1 MSAVRNGHRRSQK
14 LILFASYEIEMCN
27 NYNFMAD
34 PTLREYTTSN
44 RARTR
49 DQAQRDVVY
58 HTVCVIG
65 HCSKFMK
72 KWHLIIYQSIQ
83 PFQAVPLFSVDFAM
97 EKALPVT
104 DYVAFDSSVEV
115 TGDISNMTAEQ
126 YLSWVRYQADELPD
140 VFTADVD
147 SSLYTGLQTKY
158 MPDIEEVHSCPE
170 HLLPSVEWERDVIS
184 AFSELRA
191 LLSRLS
197 LSTAS
202 RERKL
207 VVPQLKDEQ
216 AWLKFCL
223 GSEYP
228 TEEVLRFNDP
238 PKLANPR
245 GGMDVIENN
254 VDFEQRKLELS
265 RSLQKVLRTGGSM
278 TTSTYGS
285 YEPHGEQTES
295 DEDDNADDFP
305 CVPSQSETVSNSYA
319 VWTGIEDSLPTTS
332 LLLQFDQVMTQRLLS
347 YQVSWLADRYVGKQL
362 P

>member
-1 MSAVRNGHRRSQK
+1 
-14 LILFASYEIEMCN
+14 
-27 NYNFMAD
+27 
-34 PTLREYTTSN
+34 
-44 RARTR
+44 
-49 DQAQRDVVY
+49 
-58 HTVCVIG
+58 
-65 HCSKFMK
+65 
-72 KWHLIIYQSIQ
+72 
-83 PFQAVPLFSVDFAM
+83 M

-104 DYVAFDSSVEV
+104 DYVAFDSSVEA

-126 YLSWVRYQADELPD
+126 YLSWVRYQANELPD
-140 VFTADVD
+140 VFTAEVD
-147 SSLYTGLQTKY
+147 SSLYTGRQTKY
-158 MPDIEEVHSCPE
+158 MPEIEEVLSCHE

-191 LLSRLS
+191 LLTRLS

-228 TEEVLRFNDP
+228 TEEVQRFIDP
-238 PKLANPR
+238 PKLISPRSPR
-245 GGMDVIENN
+245 GAMDVIEPN

-265 RSLQKVLRTGGSM
+265 RSLEKALRTGGSM

-295 DEDDNADDFP
+295 DEEDITYDIP
-305 CVPSQSETVSNSYA
+305 SEPTPIEPVPVSNYVA
-319 VWTGIEDSLPTTS
+319 WTGIEDSLPTTS

-347 YQVSWLADRYVGKQL
+347 YQVSWLEDRLVAKRIPQIVK
-362 P
+362 

>member
-1 MSAVRNGHRRSQK
+1 M
-14 LILFASYEIEMCN
+14 
-27 NYNFMAD
+27 
-34 PTLREYTTSN
+34 
-44 RARTR
+44 
-49 DQAQRDVVY
+49 
-58 HTVCVIG
+58 
-65 HCSKFMK
+65 
-72 KWHLIIYQSIQ
+72 
-83 PFQAVPLFSVDFAM
+83 
-97 EKALPVT
+97 
-104 DYVAFDSSVEV
+104 DYVAFDSSVEA

-126 YLSWVRYQADELPD
+126 YLSWVRYQANELPD
-140 VFTADVD
+140 VFTAEVD
-147 SSLYTGLQTKY
+147 SSLYTGRQTKY
-158 MPDIEEVHSCPE
+158 MPEIEEVLSCPE

-191 LLSRLS
+191 LLTRLS

-228 TEEVLRFNDP
+228 TEEVQRFIEP
-238 PKLANPR
+238 PKLSSPRSPR
-245 GGMDVIENN
+245 GAMDVIEPN

-265 RSLQKVLRTGGSM
+265 RSLEKVLRTGGSM

-295 DEDDNADDFP
+295 DEEDISYDIP
-305 CVPSQSETVSNSYA
+305 CEPTPIEPVSNYV
-319 VWTGIEDSLPTTS
+319 VWTGVEDSLPTTS

-347 YQVSWLADRYVGKQL
+347 YQVSWLEDR
-362 P
+362 